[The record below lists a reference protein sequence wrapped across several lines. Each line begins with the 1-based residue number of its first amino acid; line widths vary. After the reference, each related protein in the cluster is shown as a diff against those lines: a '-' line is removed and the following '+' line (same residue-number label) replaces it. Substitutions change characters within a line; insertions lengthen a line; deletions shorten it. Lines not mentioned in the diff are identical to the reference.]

1 MSSPLLCLHFTT
13 KAVSEKGYN
22 KDSLLKNISIH
33 AEISGNIVY
42 NKSQGDNMSMLDEA
56 RKQINEIDAQMAEL
70 FEQRMHA
77 VEDVIAYKQEHQMP
91 VLDSG
96 REKAV
101 IERNQELIQDERY
114 KESYRQFI
122 THVMEVSRAYQ
133 KKVLNQ
139 DVVAYGGAR
148 GAFSHIA
155 AMKCFPQCELRNY
168 PTFEEVFQAVVNAD
182 AAYGVIP
189 FENSY
194 TGEVGDM
201 LDMLLE
207 YDVSIQY
214 MYDLKICQ
222 NLLGVPGASLEDI
235 RQVYSHP
242 QALAQSSLF
251 LQGRGLDLIPYGNTA
266 LAAQYV
272 AETKDP
278 SKAAIASIETAELY
292 GLNVLVR
299 DINTSSQNATRF
311 VIIAKTPKESGNRC
325 RLLFTVR
332 HETGALMQV
341 MQLMAKYGMNL
352 ESIKSR
358 SLHDQPWAYYFYC
371 EIVGDIHSAEAAH
384 LLEEMKRE
392 CAMVKVVGIY
402 DRKESEETV

>member
-1 MSSPLLCLHFTT
+1 
-13 KAVSEKGYN
+13 
-22 KDSLLKNISIH
+22 
-33 AEISGNIVY
+33 
-42 NKSQGDNMSMLDEA
+42 MSMLDEA

-207 YDVSIQY
+207 
-214 MYDLKICQ
+214 
-222 NLLGVPGASLEDI
+222 
-235 RQVYSHP
+235 
-242 QALAQSSLF
+242 
-251 LQGRGLDLIPYGNTA
+251 
-266 LAAQYV
+266 
-272 AETKDP
+272 
-278 SKAAIASIETAELY
+278 
-292 GLNVLVR
+292 
-299 DINTSSQNATRF
+299 
-311 VIIAKTPKESGNRC
+311 
-325 RLLFTVR
+325 
-332 HETGALMQV
+332 
-341 MQLMAKYGMNL
+341 
-352 ESIKSR
+352 
-358 SLHDQPWAYYFYC
+358 
-371 EIVGDIHSAEAAH
+371 
-384 LLEEMKRE
+384 
-392 CAMVKVVGIY
+392 
-402 DRKESEETV
+402 

>member
-1 MSSPLLCLHFTT
+1 
-13 KAVSEKGYN
+13 
-22 KDSLLKNISIH
+22 
-33 AEISGNIVY
+33 
-42 NKSQGDNMSMLDEA
+42 MSMLDEA

-91 VLDSG
+91 VLDSR

-311 VIIAKTPKESGNRC
+311 VIIAKTPKESGNRFS
-325 RLLFTVR
+325 LLFTVR

-384 LLEEMKRE
+384 LLEEMKQE

>member
-1 MSSPLLCLHFTT
+1 
-13 KAVSEKGYN
+13 
-22 KDSLLKNISIH
+22 
-33 AEISGNIVY
+33 
-42 NKSQGDNMSMLDEA
+42 MSMLDEA

-114 KESYRQFI
+114 KGSYRQFI

-311 VIIAKTPKESGNRC
+311 VIIAKTPKESGNRFS
-325 RLLFTVR
+325 LLFTVR

>member
-1 MSSPLLCLHFTT
+1 
-13 KAVSEKGYN
+13 
-22 KDSLLKNISIH
+22 
-33 AEISGNIVY
+33 
-42 NKSQGDNMSMLDEA
+42 MSMLDEA

-77 VEDVIAYKQEHQMP
+77 VEDVIAYKKDHQMP
-91 VLDSG
+91 VLDSD
-96 REKAV
+96 REHAV
-101 IERNQELIQDERY
+101 IDQNLHLIQDARY

-122 THVMEVSRAYQ
+122 EKVMEISRAYQ
-133 KKVLNQ
+133 KRILNQ
-139 DVVAYGGAR
+139 DVVAYGGAK

-155 AMKCFPQCELRNY
+155 AMKCFPQSELKNY
-168 PTFEEVFQAVVNAD
+168 PTFEEVFQAVISGD

-207 YDVSIQY
+207 YDVSIQR

-222 NLLGVPGASLEDI
+222 NLLGVPGAAIEDI

-251 LQGRGLDLIPYGNTA
+251 LQGRGFELIPYGNTA

-311 VIIAKTPKESGNRC
+311 VIIAKTPKASGNRFS
-325 RLLFTVR
+325 LLFTVK
-332 HETGALMQV
+332 HETGALMKV
-341 MQLMAKYGMNL
+341 MQLMAGHGMNL

-371 EIVGDIHSAEAAH
+371 EIVGDINSEEAVQ
-384 LLEEMKRE
+384 LLEEMKQE
-392 CAMVKVVGIY
+392 CAMVKVIGIY

>member
-1 MSSPLLCLHFTT
+1 MPSPLRCLHFTT

-22 KDSLLKNISIH
+22 KDSFLKNISIH

-311 VIIAKTPKESGNRC
+311 VIIAKTPKESGNRFS
-325 RLLFTVR
+325 LLFTVR

-371 EIVGDIHSAEAAH
+371 EI
-384 LLEEMKRE
+384 
-392 CAMVKVVGIY
+392 
-402 DRKESEETV
+402 DRKSVV

>member
-1 MSSPLLCLHFTT
+1 MPSPLRCLHFTT

-22 KDSLLKNISIH
+22 KDSFLKNISIH

-194 TGEVGDM
+194 
-201 LDMLLE
+201 L
-207 YDVSIQY
+207 S
-214 MYDLKICQ
+214 C
-222 NLLGVPGASLEDI
+222 P
-235 RQVYSHP
+235 
-242 QALAQSSLF
+242 
-251 LQGRGLDLIPYGNTA
+251 
-266 LAAQYV
+266 
-272 AETKDP
+272 
-278 SKAAIASIETAELY
+278 
-292 GLNVLVR
+292 
-299 DINTSSQNATRF
+299 
-311 VIIAKTPKESGNRC
+311 
-325 RLLFTVR
+325 RL
-332 HETGALMQV
+332 
-341 MQLMAKYGMNL
+341 
-352 ESIKSR
+352 
-358 SLHDQPWAYYFYC
+358 
-371 EIVGDIHSAEAAH
+371 
-384 LLEEMKRE
+384 
-392 CAMVKVVGIY
+392 
-402 DRKESEETV
+402 